1 MRKIHFYSNKLIFCV
16 FYHLNSHQLD
26 GFCSNSFISCNLQIF
41 FSSLCPL
48 FFGWMSN
55 KYRKIVSFMLQTY
68 IYAKTVVS
76 DKHKQKL
83 WMQMKANQVG
93 KKTQLYRTTAIVWK
107 CMKLGFGNVVKPNA
121 DKGERNRIRIRTSK
135 SHKCK
140 SMPKIHWHRESY
152 ANWHTK

>member
-16 FYHLNSHQLD
+16 FYHSNSHQLD

-41 FSSLCPL
+41 FPL
-48 FFGWMSN
+48 FVLFFSAECRIN
-55 KYRKIVSFMLQTY
+55 TEKLFHLCCKR